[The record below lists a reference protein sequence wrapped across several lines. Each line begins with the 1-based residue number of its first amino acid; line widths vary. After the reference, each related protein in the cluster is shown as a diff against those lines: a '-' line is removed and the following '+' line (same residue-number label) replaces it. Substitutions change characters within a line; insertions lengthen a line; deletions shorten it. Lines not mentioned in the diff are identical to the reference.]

1 MATHENKEELN
12 QMAGFLFFQWRSSSK
27 KKKGRGELVFRIGRW
42 AGVATSENK
51 MLTRFSPEGRAGP
64 EHRSIFVPAHA
75 QVALLTPPSIPSAK
89 CLCHL
94 QL

>member
-27 KKKGRGELVFRIGRW
+27 NKRGRVFRIGRW

-51 MLTRFSPEGRAGP
+51 MLTRFSPEGRAVP
-64 EHRSIFVPAHA
+64 EHPSIFVPAYT
-75 QVALLTPPSIPSAK
+75 QVALLTPPSIPSAE

>member
-27 KKKGRGELVFRIGRW
+27 KKKGGCVFRVGRW

-51 MLTRFSPEGRAGP
+51 MFTRFSPEGRAVP
-64 EHRSIFVPAHA
+64 EHPSIFVPAYT